1 MIKMK
6 IVGLDHIHFI
16 VKDLDESLEFYTK
29 LGFTTEKGI
38 PSHVDSIGLCISP
51 GGVLF
56 EIQAPRST
64 ENPGHNHF
72 ALLVE
77 DLDVAIEE
85 LKGEGIEVDGPIDAP
100 TGRRIAN
107 FRDPSGFL
115 WQLVD
120 LKKK

>member
-1 MIKMK
+1 MK
-6 IVGLDHIHFI
+6 ILGLDHIHFI
-16 VKDLDESLEFYTK
+16 IKDLEESLEFYTG
-29 LGFTTEKGI
+29 LGFISEKGT
-38 PSHVDSIGLCISP
+38 PSHIDSVGLRISP
-51 GGVLF
+51 GGVIL
-56 EIQAPRST
+56 EVQAPKPT

-77 DLDVAIEE
+77 DLDAAIKE
-85 LKGEGIEVDGPIDAP
+85 LKERGIDVEGPIDAP